1 MKRFRL
7 SLACLVVF
15 AGAGLAGRAQVPTAA
30 PREIPV
36 PPIVTRLGA
45 RPGVAA
51 LPDRPALPDPLAMN
65 DGTRVTTSQQWSRR
79 RNEIRQILEYYAV
92 GAMPPAP
99 GNVKGRVV
107 SAQTILGGTASYR
120 LVHLTFGPGE
130 KLFLN
135 IGIYTPAS
143 GGPFP
148 AVIMPSG
155 TPPGAPALPRLPPGP
170 GQGHGVDALLTVGP
184 GPAPGISPDAA
195 VNAAGGIPPSFPVDP
210 STPEYAANA
219 AERARFALARGYA
232 YVMFNHND
240 CGEDTTLRNPD
251 GSWAYRTTRFAPAY
265 PDCDCGLLGLWAWG
279 ASRIID
285 YLETDSSLDARCLV
299 ISGVSRTGKAALV
312 AGAFDDRIAVTAP
325 VVSGGG
331 GVGAYRFSGE
341 GRGGKEGLDV
351 MVKKYPNWFSPHLRE
366 FGGHTDR
373 LPFDEH
379 WFLALIAPRGFLALE
394 GTSDPVSLEQAV
406 QASVAGA
413 QPVFALLGVPGRV
426 GVNYADHGHVLTAD
440 DWAALLDFTDQQ
452 FRGRK
457 VDRRFDRFPSDRP

>member
-1 MKRFRL
+1 VNRFRFP
-7 SLACLVVF
+7 LACLAAF
-15 AGAGLAGRAQVPTAA
+15 AGVGVACAGAEPPAA

-36 PPIVTRLGA
+36 PPIATPLGTLP
-45 RPGVAA
+45 RAA
-51 LPDRPALPDPLAMN
+51 DLPDHPTMPDPLLMN
-65 DGTRVTTSQQWSRR
+65 DGTRVTSPEQWAQRR
-79 RNEIRQILEYYAV
+79 KEIRRILEYYAV
-92 GAMPPAP
+92 GALPPPP
-99 GNVKGRVV
+99 GNVTGRVV
-107 SAQTILGGTASYR
+107 SAQTVMGGTANYR

-130 KLFLN
+130 KLFLD
-135 IGIYTPAS
+135 IGIYTPAT

-155 TPPGAPALPRLPPGP
+155 TPPGATPLPRLPPGP

-184 GPAPGISPDAA
+184 GPAPGTSPDAA
-195 VNAAGGIPPSFPVDP
+195 VDAAGG
-210 STPEYAANA
+210 TPASETTRRPGPDEADRAAA
-219 AERARFALARGYA
+219 RARYALERGYA

-251 GSWAYRTTRFAPAY
+251 GSWAYRTTRFGPAY
-265 PDCDCGLLGLWAWG
+265 PGYDWGLLGVWAWG
-279 ASRIID
+279 ASRIVD
-285 YLETDSSLDARCLV
+285 YLETDPSIDAKCLI

-373 LPFDEH
+373 LPFDED
-379 WFLALIAPRGFLALE
+379 WFIALIAPRGFLALE

-406 QASVAGA
+406 RASVAGA
-413 QPVFALLGVPGRV
+413 SPVFDLLGVPHRV
-426 GVNYADHGHVLTAD
+426 GVNYADHGHTLTPAD
-440 DWAALLDFTDQQ
+440 WTAVLDFTDQQ

-457 VDRRFDRFPSDRP
+457 VDRRFDRFPSDPR

>member
-1 MKRFRL
+1 MKSPRPF
-7 SLACLVVF
+7 LACLAVL
-15 AGAGLAGRAQVPTAA
+15 AGAVAACQAAVPITA

-36 PPIVTRLGA
+36 PPIGTALGA
-45 RPGVAA
+45 MPGVAA
-51 LPDRPALPDPLAMN
+51 LPEHPGLPDPLVMN
-65 DGTRVTTSQQWSRR
+65 DGTRVTTPEQWARR
-79 RNEIRQILEYYAV
+79 RNEIRHILEYYAV

-107 SAQTILGGTASYR
+107 SAQTVLEGKADYR

-130 KLFLN
+130 KLFLD
-135 IGIYTPAS
+135 IGIFTPVS

-155 TPPGAPALPRLPPGP
+155 TPPGATPLPRLPPGP

-184 GPAPGISPDAA
+184 GPAPGTSPDAA
-195 VNAAGGIPPSFPVDP
+195 VNAAGGVPAETTRRPGPD
-210 STPEYAANA
+210 EADKAAA
-219 AERARFALARGYA
+219 RARPALERGYA

-240 CGEDTTLRNPD
+240 CGEDTTLREAD
-251 GSWAYRTTRFAPAY
+251 GSWAYRTTRFGPAY
-265 PDCDCGLLGLWAWG
+265 PGYDWGLLGVWAWG
-279 ASRIID
+279 ASRIVD
-285 YLETDSSLDARCLV
+285 YLVTDPTIDATCLV

-312 AGAFDDRIAVTAP
+312 AGAFDDRIAVSAP

-379 WFLALIAPRGFLALE
+379 WFIALIAPRGFLALE
-394 GTSDPVSLEQAV
+394 GKSDPVSLEQAV

-413 QPVFALLGVPGRV
+413 KPVFDLLGVPGRD
-426 GVNYADHGHVLTAD
+426 GVNYADHGHTLTAD
-440 DWAALLDFTDQQ
+440 DWTALLDFTDQQ
-452 FRGRK
+452 FRARK
-457 VDRRFDRFPSDRP
+457 IDRRFDRFPSSRP